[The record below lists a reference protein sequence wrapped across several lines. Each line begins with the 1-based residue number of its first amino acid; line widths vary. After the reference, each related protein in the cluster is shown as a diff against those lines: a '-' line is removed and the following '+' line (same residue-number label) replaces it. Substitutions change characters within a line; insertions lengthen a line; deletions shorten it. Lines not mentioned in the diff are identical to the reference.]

1 MRCAELKQRPEGK
14 RRSSAAVGRGLPTNY
29 DPRARG
35 VLRRSSSSTL
45 APRLTLALRPP
56 CYYDCRVSG
65 DPGMCLFQDASFAHR
80 SAFYSQTRSRACLR
94 AEFTAGHQIRPCGSV
109 PTALVQITCGFLENS
124 ISRRCRTQP
133 EKAPLS

>member
-14 RRSSAAVGRGLPTNY
+14 DARRLPLGAGCPPTMIPAREASSDDRLRPLSLP
-29 DPRARG
+29 DS
-35 VLRRSSSSTL
+35 LSLSD
-45 APRLTLALRPP
+45 PP

-94 AEFTAGHQIRPCGSV
+94 AEFTAGHQIAS
-109 PTALVQITCGFLENS
+109 L
-124 ISRRCRTQP
+124 
-133 EKAPLS
+133 